1 MRLSSLFFVSLII
14 DCSVWRDLIYTEPL
28 GFGRSKIN
36 HIAEDAT
43 ASRKQRPDVG
53 SYFPRHVCPGH
64 RMTLAIFSSVGKRG
78 SRGIITPTRNLL
90 VSEKS
95 FRLDSIRFFRFFH
108 RQSIFL
114 VLLPPPRVSYF
125 SANKLP
131 IFKSMFAF
139 PSQLRSSIV
148 NDISSLRSYRCL
160 FVD

>member
-53 SYFPRHVCPGH
+53 SYFPRHVCPSH

-78 SRGIITPTRNLL
+78 SRGIITPTRNPL

-114 VLLPPPRVSYF
+114 VLL
-125 SANKLP
+125 
-131 IFKSMFAF
+131 AF
-139 PSQLRSSIV
+139 LTFQQTSCQLLNWRSSFLP
-148 NDISSLRSYRCL
+148 NYDRQLLTISLP
-160 FVD
+160 